1 MTIVSIDFSILF
13 PGICICRDFKEFSWF
28 AVVNSTLRKKDK
40 EDLEALCI
48 KYPSLKILKT
58 ETKRKTQAEYHLT
71 ERNKLI
77 NYGELIETIIQELQV
92 QLKDDKEVIV
102 CIEGISFGSKG
113 NSLVDIAQSTGM
125 LKQQL
130 ISKIL
135 KGDHDR
141 FFVFT
146 PGELKNA
153 IGCKGNAG
161 KLDVFNKFKE
171 DPILE
176 AVKKSDLFKAVNTEK
191 WIVTGDKVISPVI
204 DMVDSYLGI
213 AKIYQLA
220 K

>member
-13 PGICICRDFKEFSWF
+13 PGICIARDLKEFSWF
-28 AVVNSTLRKKDK
+28 AVVNSTIRKKDK

-92 QLKDDKEVIV
+92 QLKDDKDVIV

>member
-13 PGICICRDFKEFSWF
+13 PGICIARDLKEFSWF

-92 QLKDDKEVIV
+92 QLKDDKEIIV

>member
-1 MTIVSIDFSILF
+1 
-13 PGICICRDFKEFSWF
+13 
-28 AVVNSTLRKKDK
+28 
-40 EDLEALCI
+40 
-48 KYPSLKILKT
+48 
-58 ETKRKTQAEYHLT
+58 
-71 ERNKLI
+71 
-77 NYGELIETIIQELQV
+77 
-92 QLKDDKEVIV
+92 
-102 CIEGISFGSKG
+102 
-113 NSLVDIAQSTGM
+113 
-125 LKQQL
+125 
-130 ISKIL
+130 L

>member
-13 PGICICRDFKEFSWF
+13 PGICITRDLKEFSWF
-28 AVVNSTLRKKDK
+28 AVVNTQITKKAKD
-40 EDLEALCI
+40 DLDALCI
-48 KYPSLKILKT
+48 KYPNLKILKT

-71 ERNKLI
+71 ERNKLV
-77 NYGELIETIIQELQV
+77 NYSELIQIIIQELEE
-92 QLKDDKEVIV
+92 QLDPKEEVII
-102 CIEGISFGSKG
+102 CLEGISFGSKG

-130 ISKIL
+130 IEKIL
-135 KGDHDR
+135 KGNYDR
-141 FFVFT
+141 FFIFT

-176 AVKKSDLFKAVNTEK
+176 AVKKSDLFKAVNSEK
-191 WIVTGDKVISPVI
+191 WIVTGDKVVSPVI
-204 DMVDSYLGI
+204 DMVDSFLGI

>member
-13 PGICICRDFKEFSWF
+13 PGICIARDLKEFSWF

-58 ETKRKTQAEYHLT
+58 QTKRKTQAEYHLT

-77 NYGELIETIIQELQV
+77 NYGELIEIIIQELQV

>member
-13 PGICICRDFKEFSWF
+13 PGICISRDFKEFSWF

-40 EDLEALCI
+40 EDLENLCLN
-48 KYPSLKILKT
+48 YPNLKILKT

-77 NYGELIETIIQELQV
+77 NYNELIETIIQELQR
-92 QLKDDKEVIV
+92 QIPETEEVMI
-102 CIEGISFGSKG
+102 CLEGISFGSKG

-135 KGDHDR
+135 KGNYDR

-146 PGELKNA
+146 PSELKNA

-161 KLDVFNKFKE
+161 KIDVFNKFKE

-204 DMVDSYLGI
+204 DMVDSYLEI

>member
-13 PGICICRDFKEFSWF
+13 PGICIARDLKEFSWF

-77 NYGELIETIIQELQV
+77 NYNELIVTIIQELQV

>member
-13 PGICICRDFKEFSWF
+13 PGICIARDLKEFSWF

-58 ETKRKTQAEYHLT
+58 KTKRKTQAEYHLT

-92 QLKDDKEVIV
+92 QLKDDKEIIV

>member
-13 PGICICRDFKEFSWF
+13 PGICIARDLKEFSWF

-58 ETKRKTQAEYHLT
+58 QTKRKTQAEYHLT

-92 QLKDDKEVIV
+92 QLKDDKDVIV

>member
-13 PGICICRDFKEFSWF
+13 PGICIARDLKEFSWF